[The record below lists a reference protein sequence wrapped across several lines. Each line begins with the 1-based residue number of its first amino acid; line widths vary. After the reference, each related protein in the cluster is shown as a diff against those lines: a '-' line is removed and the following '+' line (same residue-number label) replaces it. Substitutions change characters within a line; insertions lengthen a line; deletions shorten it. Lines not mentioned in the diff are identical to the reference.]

1 MLKRVS
7 SSEVKGQG
15 HMYKCVNA
23 ITAEAYIST
32 PYSVEACLQEV
43 TSTCCLPSKFDLSYQ

>member
-1 MLKRVS
+1 MKLATELLKMFSR
-7 SSEVKGQG
+7 SEVKGQG

-32 PYSVEACLQEV
+32 MWNQGSTV
-43 TSTCCLPSKFDLSYQ
+43 TV